1 MTHIER
7 MLRDGISAE
16 DLVKEISEAKRKID
30 KENAENAVKKAKEAE
45 NQKKIADSRK
55 NFVTAAIN
63 YVSALGIDMGSED
76 DIKSIIKSLEDSCES
91 YEKQLS
97 HLKATPS
104 DDEMFADFFNMLLS

>member
-7 MLRDGISAE
+7 MLRDGVSAE

-30 KENAENAVKKAKEAE
+30 AETAEKEK

-55 NFVTAAIN
+55 DFVTAAIN

-76 DIKSIIKSLEDSCES
+76 NIKSIIKVLEDSCES
-91 YEKQLS
+91 YEK
-97 HLKATPS
+97 HLTATPS
-104 DDEMFADFFNMLLS
+104 DDEMFADFFNTLFS